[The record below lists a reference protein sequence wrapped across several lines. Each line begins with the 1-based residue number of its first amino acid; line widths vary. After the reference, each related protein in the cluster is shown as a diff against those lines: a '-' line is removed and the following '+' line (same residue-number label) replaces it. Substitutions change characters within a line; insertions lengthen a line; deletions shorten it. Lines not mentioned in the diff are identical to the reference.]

1 MTYLA
6 IETDNTLLARL
17 AAWVFRLFKAKR
29 VYMSAETT
37 DLRLHYIRDDAPG
50 FGAWAD
56 DPRSD
61 EDIISDIRASRYT
74 NHDKDYTF

>member
-6 IETDNTLLARL
+6 IETDNTLLARF

-37 DLRLHYIRDDAPG
+37 DLRLHYIGDDAPG

-61 EDIISDIRASRYT
+61 EAIINDIRASRHT
-74 NHDKDYTF
+74 NHNKNYTF